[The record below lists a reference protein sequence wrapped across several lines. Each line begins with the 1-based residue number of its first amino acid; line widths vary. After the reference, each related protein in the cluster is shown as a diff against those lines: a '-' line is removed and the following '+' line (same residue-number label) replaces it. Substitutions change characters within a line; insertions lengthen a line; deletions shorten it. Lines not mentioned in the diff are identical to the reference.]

1 MSKVNVIDHEVIG
14 QKESI
19 MGKRGRF
26 GKYGEIKRISRIRNA
41 RAAPHH
47 TPEGKTKA
55 TRWMTFQKKKKPE
68 RSQITI
74 EAAQGSDVEFIHCLS
89 KKVFSVYGP
98 YEDMLARWFDSDTT
112 VTLLAFMEARPV
124 GFAMLG
130 RHQRERDSRQVAELL
145 AIAVEPAKQKSGIG
159 DSLIRE
165 IVKKG
170 EELRIEIVVLHTA
183 LENMPAQRLF
193 KKHGFTASEIK
204 KGFYP
209 QGQDALL
216 MYKYMRSQGDFMS
229 WGLCGESPD
238 ATNET

>member
-1 MSKVNVIDHEVIG
+1 M
-14 QKESI
+14 QSI
-19 MGKRGRF
+19 MSKRGRF
-26 GKYGEIKRISRIRNA
+26 GKYGEIKRISRLRKA
-41 RAAPHH
+41 RAEPHY
-47 TPEGKTKA
+47 TVGMGSKETMWA
-55 TRWMTFQKKKKPE
+55 TFQKKKKPE

-74 EAAQGSDVEFIHCLS
+74 EAAQGSDVEFIHSLS

-98 YEDMLARWFDSDTT
+98 YEDMLARWFDSDIT
-112 VTLLAFMEARPV
+112 VTLLAFMEERAV

-130 RHQRERDSRQVAELL
+130 RHQRKRDSRQVAELL

-165 IVKKG
+165 IVRKVG
-170 EELRIEIVVLHTA
+170 ELRIEIVVLHTA

-193 KKHGFTASEIK
+193 KKHGFTPSEIK

-216 MYKYMRSQGDFMS
+216 MYKDMRSHSDFMS
-229 WGLCGESPD
+229 WGLCE
-238 ATNET
+238 E

>member
-1 MSKVNVIDHEVIG
+1 MSKVNLIDHEVIG

-26 GKYGEIKRISRIRNA
+26 GKYGEIKRISRLRKA
-41 RAAPHH
+41 RAGPHY
-47 TPEGKTKA
+47 TPEGETKA
-55 TRWMTFQKKKKPE
+55 TRWVTFQKKKKPE

-74 EAAQGSDVEFIHCLS
+74 KAAQGSDVEFIHSLS

-98 YEDMLARWFDSDTT
+98 YEDMLARRFDADIT
-112 VTLLAFMEARPV
+112 VTLMALMEARPV

-130 RHQRERDSRQVAELL
+130 RHRRERDSHQIAELL
-145 AIAVEPAKQKSGIG
+145 AIAVEPVKQKSGIG

-165 IVKKG
+165 IIRKV
-170 EELRIEIVVLHTA
+170 EELRIKIVVLHTA
-183 LENMPAQRLF
+183 LKNMPAQRLF

-229 WGLCGESPD
+229 RGLYGGSPD
-238 ATNET
+238 ATNEN